1 MFLPRILNSNLN
13 EQQEEQHE
21 QTTEGAN
28 NGTEEELAEEF
39 TERTDIEEHAEVS
52 EKQSPTKPV
61 RVRMSNIFFRFM
73 LIVHHNNFI
82 VLCKNMTI

>member
-1 MFLPRILNSNLN
+1 MFLPRILNLNLN

-28 NGTEEELAEEF
+28 NGTDEEPSEEF
-39 TERTDIEEHAEVS
+39 TERTDLEENVEVS

-61 RVRMSNIFFRFM
+61 RVRMSNIFFLFI
-73 LIVHHNNFI
+73 LIVHHNIFI
-82 VLCKNMTI
+82 VLCQIMTI